1 MRYWS
6 PAPRTEGAPPAG
18 VGVLVTNLGTPDA
31 PTPRALRRYLREFL
45 GDPRVVEA
53 PRLVWWGVLNLIV
66 LPSSPRRSAAL
77 YRTIWTDEGSP
88 LLVTS
93 RSQAR
98 GVAERLE
105 RSFGRPIPVAL
116 GMRYGNPSIRSALR
130 ELAQAGC
137 DRILVLP
144 LYPQYSGSTTGST
157 FDAIGMELEGWRSVP
172 GLRTVRSY
180 ANDERY
186 IAALAASVREH
197 WERHGKGQRLLMSFH
212 GIPQRYEREGDPYPI
227 ECRATAE
234 ALAAELD
241 LDQERWIMTFQ
252 SRFGPEPWLQ
262 PYTDETLIEWGRAGV
277 GPIDT
282 ICPGFS
288 ADCLETLEEMAI
300 TNRELYEEAGG
311 DGYRYIPA
319 LNDRSDHLDA
329 LAAVAARH
337 LKEWTS

>member
-6 PAPRTEGAPPAG
+6 PSTRSEAARPAG

-31 PTPRALRRYLREFL
+31 PTSRALRRYLREFL

-53 PRLVWWGVLNLIV
+53 PRLVWWVVLNLIV
-66 LPSSPRRSAAL
+66 LPFRPRRSAAL
-77 YRTIWTDEGSP
+77 YRSIWTTEGSP

-93 RSQAR
+93 RSQTR
-98 GVAERLE
+98 ELAERLE
-105 RSFGRPIPVAL
+105 RSLGHPLPVAL

-130 ELAQAGC
+130 ELAEAGC

-180 ANDERY
+180 ATDDGY
-186 IAALAASVREH
+186 IAALAASVRSH
-197 WERHGKGQRLLMSFH
+197 WECHGRGERLLMSFH
-212 GIPQRYEREGDPYPI
+212 GIPQRYEKEGDPYAS
-227 ECRATAE
+227 ECRATAK

-241 LDQERWIMTFQ
+241 LEPQRWIMTFQ
-252 SRFGPEPWLQ
+252 SRFGREPWLQ
-262 PYTDETLIEWGRAGV
+262 PYTDETLMEWGRAGI
-277 GPIDT
+277 GPVDT

-300 TNRELYEEAGG
+300 TNRKLYEGVGG
-311 DGYRYIPA
+311 EGYRYIPA
-319 LNDRSDHLDA
+319 LNDRPDHLDA
-329 LAAVAARH
+329 LAAIAVRH

>member
-6 PAPRTEGAPPAG
+6 PPARREGSVPPGA
-18 VGVLVTNLGTPDA
+18 GVLVTNLGTPDA
-31 PTPRALRRYLREFL
+31 PTPGALRRYLREFL

-53 PRLVWWGVLNLIV
+53 PRLVWRAVLNLIV
-66 LPSSPRRSAAL
+66 LPFRPRRSAAL
-77 YRTIWTDEGSP
+77 YRSIWTDEGSP

-93 RSQAR
+93 RRQAR
-98 GVAERLE
+98 GLAERLE
-105 RSFGRPIPVAL
+105 RSFGHSLPVAL

-130 ELAQAGC
+130 ELAEKGC

-157 FDAIGMELEGWRSVP
+157 ADALGAELAVWRSVP
-172 GLRTVRSY
+172 ALRTVRSY
-180 ANDERY
+180 AGDPGY

-197 WERHGKGQRLLMSFH
+197 WERHGRGERLLMSFH
-212 GIPQRYEREGDPYPI
+212 GIPQRYAREGDPYPL
-227 ECRATAE
+227 ECRATAD
-234 ALAAELD
+234 ALAAKLGLEP
-241 LDQERWIMTFQ
+241 EGWIMTFQ

-262 PYTDETLIEWGRAGV
+262 PYTDETLVEWGRAGI
-277 GPIDT
+277 GPVDT

-288 ADCLETLEEMAI
+288 ADCLETLEEVAV

-311 DGYRYIPA
+311 EGYRYIPA

-329 LAAVAARH
+329 LAAIAFRH
-337 LKEWTS
+337 LKEWMS